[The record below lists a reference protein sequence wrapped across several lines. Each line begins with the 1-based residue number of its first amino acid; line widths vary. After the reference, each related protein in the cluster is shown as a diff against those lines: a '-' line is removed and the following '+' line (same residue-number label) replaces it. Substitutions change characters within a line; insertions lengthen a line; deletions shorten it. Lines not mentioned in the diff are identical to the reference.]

1 MYNILQNAN
10 ACCMYRYFC
19 AILLSACLFFLPCC
33 SGKKANNLQFNV
45 YMPPSF
51 DDFFEEII
59 PLEGTPNSQNPIWD
73 VSDIDIS
80 YIQQNRKLIAFTF
93 DDSPAKTLE
102 NIFAVFA
109 EYNENNPDCKATATL
124 FVNGGLV
131 TEDSIQ
137 TLHAANALGFELGN
151 HTQSHLDLTTLP
163 NEELH
168 AEIDTTDAILSK
180 IDGKKQH
187 LLRPPFGFINDAV
200 KAQTSAPIINWNVD
214 TMDWSKVSAEEIY
227 HSVYDRVSSGAI
239 VLMHDGYPNTVEA
252 LKRLLPDLKNAG
264 YQIVSVSALA
274 KAHGCT
280 LKNGGE
286 YVRLR
291 KR

>member
-1 MYNILQNAN
+1 
-10 ACCMYRYFC
+10 
-19 AILLSACLFFLPCC
+19 
-33 SGKKANNLQFNV
+33 
-45 YMPPSF
+45 MPPSF

-59 PLEGTPNSQNPIWD
+59 PLEGIINTQNNVWD

-80 YIQQNRKLIAFTF
+80 YVDKNRKLIAFTF
-93 DDSPAKTLE
+93 DDAPAKTLE

-109 EYNENNPDCKATATL
+109 EYNESNPDCKATATI
-124 FVNGGLV
+124 FINGGLV

-137 TLHAANALGFELGN
+137 SLHAATALGFELGN
-151 HTQSHLDLTTLP
+151 HTHSHLDLTTISS
-163 NEELH
+163 EELQ
-168 AEIDTTDAILSK
+168 AEINATDEILSK
-180 IDGKKQH
+180 IDGKERH
-187 LLRPPFGFINDAV
+187 LLRPPFGIVNDTV
-200 KAQTSAPIINWNVD
+200 KAQIPAPVINWDID
-214 TMDWSKVSAEEIY
+214 TVDWSKVSAEEIY
-227 HSVYDRVSSGAI
+227 NSVYNHASSGSI

-274 KAHGCT
+274 KAHDCT